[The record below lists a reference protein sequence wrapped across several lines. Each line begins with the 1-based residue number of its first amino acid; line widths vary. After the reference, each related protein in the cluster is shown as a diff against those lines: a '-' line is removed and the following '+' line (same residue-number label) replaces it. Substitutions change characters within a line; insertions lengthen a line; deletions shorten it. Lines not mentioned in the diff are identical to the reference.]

1 MLMSFCCLSFCFVVA
16 EVSSAGYK
24 YLASRMKNQEN
35 PDNEQSA
42 QDAFLLQLDSMEN
55 QLGRHSGPY
64 MIG

>member
-1 MLMSFCCLSFCFVVA
+1 MSFCCMSCFTCADVSFT
-16 EVSSAGYK
+16 GHK
-24 YLASRMKNQEN
+24 YLASKMKNQEN